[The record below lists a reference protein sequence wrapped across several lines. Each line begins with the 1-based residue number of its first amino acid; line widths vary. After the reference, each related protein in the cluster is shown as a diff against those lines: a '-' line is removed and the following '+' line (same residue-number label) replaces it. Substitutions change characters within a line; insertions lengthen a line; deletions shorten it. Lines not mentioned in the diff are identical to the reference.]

1 MHELSLSESMVSAA
15 LATPGVRPEG
25 LRSLNVSVG
34 ALSSASPAALSFC
47 LELVLEQRGLQGVK
61 VNLREV
67 PARVR
72 CRCGDEHCPEN
83 LWDPCP
89 KCGGFDREPIEGH
102 DVVLDSVEVEND
114 QD

>member
-1 MHELSLSESMVSAA
+1 MVSAA
-15 LATPGVRPEG
+15 LATPGVSAQR
-25 LRSLNVSVG
+25 LRSLSVSVG
-34 ALSSASPAALSFC
+34 ALSSASASALSFC
-47 LELVLEQRGLQGVK
+47 LELVLEQRGIEGVK
-61 VNLREV
+61 VNIREV

-102 DVVLDSVEVEND
+102 DVILDSVEVED
-114 QD
+114 GED